1 MFFAALVLAVAGTV
15 TSVDGAPVAGAR
27 VVAVNAATV
36 EVVTTDA
43 KGAFTLT
50 TVDVPFDLEVSA
62 PGFATVRV
70 NVTAAP
76 VAIVLSPAGVTA
88 SVIVTGG
95 AGYGTL
101 RAADTGDTILSS
113 SDVRSLPGETLDESL
128 KVMAGFSLFRRS
140 SSRASNPT
148 THGVT
153 MRGLSASG
161 ASRGLVLFDGVPLND
176 GFGGWVT
183 WTRLPADALG
193 GVSLRRGAEG
203 DAYGS
208 DALGGLVRVEAR
220 EIGPI
225 AAGGEG
231 GSQGTGAFTL
241 SGGAR
246 AGLTRVFGAASW
258 FSTAGSIPLE
268 EASRGA
274 VDDELDAEWTNG
286 FGRVVIPTPR
296 TRTTISGWL
305 STDDRGN
312 GTVVQR
318 NRMSGGTVTGTFDM
332 VGAATFFAARLS
344 VSPNDFHQTF
354 SAVAPGRATE
364 TLTSTQDIATTT
376 TRAIVEYGRMLK
388 RGSIIG
394 RASLSRA
401 AADFDVATATAQ
413 TSSALRDDSEAVS
426 LSATFDLSARSSLS
440 AGARHEWRAAPTAAD
455 GRDGATVGHAAAAF
469 RFSDDLVARGSVATS
484 HRWPTLNELA
494 RPFQVGAIV
503 TQANPELRPEHAIST
518 DAELDW
524 RRGRLEIGSGV
535 FWTRIDDAI
544 ANVTI
549 SNNVRRR
556 QNTGEAHVTGVE
568 IDSQYTLPWGHVRG
582 SLTFADATFQDS
594 IEPVLEGKRLPQVP
608 EWSGSIWADVVLPRR
623 INASV
628 VWHGTTA
635 QFDDDRNQFALAP
648 AGQLDFKVSGAFR
661 RYLSWHVVMENVT
674 DARIEVGRTPLVT
687 LAPGRAVRVGVRIE
701 K

>member
-1 MFFAALVLAVAGTV
+1 MLLLALLLTVNGTV
-15 TSVDGAPVAGAR
+15 TSIDGAAIPGAR
-27 VVAVNAATV
+27 VVVVNAAQVV

-43 KGAFTLT
+43 KGAFVLS
-50 TVDVPFDLEVSA
+50 TVEVPFDIEVSA
-62 PGFATVRV
+62 PGFATVRTR
-70 NVTAAP
+70 VTAEP

-95 AGYGTL
+95 AGYGVL
-101 RAADTGDTILSS
+101 RATDTGDTILSG

-128 KVMAGFSLFRRS
+128 KVIAGFSLFRRS

-161 ASRGLVLFDGVPLND
+161 SSRGLVLFEGVPLND

-208 DALGGLVRVEAR
+208 DALGGLIRVEPR
-220 EIGPI
+220 ETGPI
-225 AAGGEG
+225 AFGGEG
-231 GSQGTGAFTL
+231 GSQGTGGFTV
-241 SGGAR
+241 S
-246 AGLTRVFGAASW
+246 AGKRIGLAHLFGATSW

-286 FGRVVIPTPR
+286 FGRVVIPTGR

-312 GTVVQR
+312 GTVLQR
-318 NRMSGGTVTGTFDM
+318 NKMSGGTVTGTFELIGDSSFM
-332 VGAATFFAARLS
+332 AARMS
-344 VSPNDFHQTF
+344 ATPNDFHQTF
-354 SAVAPGRATE
+354 SAVGAGRVTE

-376 TRAIVEYGRMLK
+376 TRAIVEYGRLLK
-388 RGSIIG
+388 RGSLIG

-401 AADFDVATATAQ
+401 SSDFDVLTASL

-426 LSATFDLSARSSLS
+426 LSAGFDLNTRTTLS
-440 AGARHEWRAAPTAAD
+440 AGARHEWRAAPTDAD
-455 GRDGATVGHAAAAF
+455 GRDGATVGHAAAAV
-469 RFSDDLVARGSVATS
+469 RITGDLVARGSVATS

-494 RPFQVGAIV
+494 RNFQVGAIV
-503 TQANPELRPEHAIST
+503 TQANPELSPEKAIST

-524 RRGRLEIGSGV
+524 RHGRFELGSGA

-549 SNNVRRR
+549 SNNLRRR
-556 QNTGEAHVTGVE
+556 QNTGDAHVAGLE
-568 IDSQYTLPWGHVRG
+568 FDSQYTHPWGRIRG
-582 SLTFADATFQDS
+582 SLAVADATFQDS
-594 IEPVLEGKRLPQVP
+594 IEAPLEGKQLPQVP
-608 EWSGSIWADVVLPRR
+608 KVSGSIWADAVLPHR
-623 INASV
+623 ITASV
-628 VWHGTTA
+628 VWHGTSS
-635 QFDDDRNQFALAP
+635 QFDDDRNQFELAP
-648 AGQLDFKVSGAFR
+648 AGQLDFKVSGAVR
-661 RYLSWHVVMENVT
+661 RYLSWYLVMENVT
-674 DARIEVGRTPLVT
+674 DARIEVGKTPLVT